1 MPRASSAGGIPGS
14 LVGLSAVATMSSGS
28 FSRTELTTSEIPNT
42 VGLNGV
48 EADGPG
54 NSRRTPDERT
64 LGRFTGHA
72 IVGLSAAFTRAL
84 FTTSCDFARLSS
96 TRRLP

>member
-1 MPRASSAGGIPGS
+1 
-14 LVGLSAVATMSSGS
+14 MSSGS
-28 FSRTELTTSEIPNT
+28 FSRTELTTSEITNT

-48 EADGPG
+48 EDDGPDI
-54 NSRRTPDERT
+54 SCRTPDERAF
-64 LGRFTGHA
+64 GRFTGHA

-84 FTTSCDFARLSS
+84 VTTARDFARVSS